1 MLARGLRKMEGRM
14 SDVGGAVLLHTIVA
28 DAYKRGLAA
37 GIAQERERCAR
48 VLEALKPFAD
58 RGRATFTTGD
68 YDNPEPAPDK
78 QIFGSEV
85 LLSVGDLRRAREAYD
100 AAIRAGE
107 ASE

>member
-1 MLARGLRKMEGRM
+1 M

-48 VLEALKPFAD
+48 VAEDAD
-58 RGRATFTTGD
+58 WADSPGNIA
-68 YDNPEPAPDK
+68 
-78 QIFGSEV
+78 
-85 LLSVGDLRRAREAYD
+85 